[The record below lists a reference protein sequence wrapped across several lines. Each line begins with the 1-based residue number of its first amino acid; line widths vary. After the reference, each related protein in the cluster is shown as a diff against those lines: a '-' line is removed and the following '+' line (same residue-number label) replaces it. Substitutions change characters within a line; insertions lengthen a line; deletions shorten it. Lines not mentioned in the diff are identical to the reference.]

1 VDQIIWQYKLAPET
15 INLPARPGVPEVQV
29 FSIHLK
35 TPELHHDVLRCID
48 GAVQFPIVFELNH
61 EGRTQM
67 VACHK
72 RPSDADARQWVCS
85 DYFASPWQP
94 ATAPRQALPVV
105 LDMAALYEN
114 LLRTLIP
121 LPPRPQ
127 EKLADLVLRLGKLNA
142 LQRDIQKTQ
151 TQLAK
156 EKQFN
161 RKVGINAQLREL
173 KTDLEKLRDRD
184 DL

>member
-1 VDQIIWQYKLAPET
+1 
-15 INLPARPGVPEVQV
+15 
-29 FSIHLK
+29 
-35 TPELHHDVLRCID
+35 
-48 GAVQFPIVFELNH
+48 
-61 EGRTQM
+61 

-72 RPSDADARQWVCS
+72 RPSDADAKQWVCS

-105 LDMAALYEN
+105 LDMAALYETM
-114 LLRTLIP
+114 LRKLIP

-161 RKVGINAQLREL
+161 RKVGINAQLRQLQNEL
-173 KTDLEKLRDRD
+173 TSLKD
-184 DL
+184 

>member
-1 VDQIIWQYKLAPET
+1 M
-15 INLPARPGVPEVQV
+15 

-48 GAVQFPIVFELNH
+48 GAVQFPILFELNH

-72 RPSDADARQWVCS
+72 RPSEADAKQWVCS

-94 ATAPRQALPVV
+94 ATVPRQALPVV
-105 LDMAALYEN
+105 LDMAALYET

-121 LPPRPQ
+121 LSPNSQ

-151 TQLAK
+151 AQLAK

-161 RKVGINAQLREL
+161 RKVAINAQLRQLQNEL
-173 KTDLEKLRDRD
+173 TSLKD
-184 DL
+184 